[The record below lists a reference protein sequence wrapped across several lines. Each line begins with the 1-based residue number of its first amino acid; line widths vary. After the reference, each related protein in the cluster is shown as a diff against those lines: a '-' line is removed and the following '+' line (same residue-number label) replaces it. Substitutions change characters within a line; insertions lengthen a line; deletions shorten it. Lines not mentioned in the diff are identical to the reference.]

1 MKRNFNYILLEVIII
16 SATLIFLSAC
26 TSIQKGSKEYYQQV
40 YEKAS
45 ILVKD
50 SDNEE
55 AEALL
60 LEAVATRK
68 PQQSPF
74 VENNTL
80 IFYGEGM
87 SQTLSKLMFASAFS
101 TAKDNDSI
109 KTNPGHYK
117 ILFDLYKQ
125 SHWENSVIVPAY
137 YPKLYLL
144 LGIIQFNKNNF
155 SKAIQYYDTAVYIW
169 DGLGIAWSE
178 LIIAHDKS
186 GNRKRAKEIGN
197 KALEIPD
204 IYNDNYGKSAILRKL
219 GWIAIEESELDKAE
233 AYFKESIELHD
244 TKLAQDEL
252 KYIQKMK
259 MKK

>member
-1 MKRNFNYILLEVIII
+1 MKRILNYILFEVIFLFSTI
-16 SATLIFLSAC
+16 SFFNAC
-26 TSIQKGSKEYYQQV
+26 TSIQNGSKEYYQEV

-68 PQQSPF
+68 PQRSPF

-87 SQTLSKLMFASAFS
+87 SQTLSKLMFASAFY

-109 KTNPGHYK
+109 RTNPGHYK
-117 ILFDLYKQ
+117 ILFDLDKQ
-125 SHWENSVIVPAY
+125 SHWENSIVVPPY

-144 LGIIQFNKNNF
+144 LGIIQFNKNNL

-186 GNRKRAKEIGN
+186 GNRTKAKEIGN

-204 IYNDNYGKSAILRKL
+204 IYYDKYGKSAILRKL
-219 GWIAIEESELDKAE
+219 GWIAIEEAELEKAE